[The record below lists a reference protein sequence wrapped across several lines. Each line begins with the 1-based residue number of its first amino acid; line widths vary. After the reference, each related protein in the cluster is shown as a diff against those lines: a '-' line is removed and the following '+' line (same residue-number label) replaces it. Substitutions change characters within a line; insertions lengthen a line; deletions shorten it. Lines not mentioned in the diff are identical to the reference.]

1 VTNRLVSSLLAVI
14 ALACNGPLGLLPGGK
29 LAGESRSTPSDWKGV
44 AKSGTVQ
51 LETRPEDPY
60 SVNISYRVL
69 DGVLYINAGDT
80 ETEWVKNIAV
90 NPDVVL
96 RLDGSLYSLRAQ
108 RVSDPAEIA
117 RFGKEWTGQ
126 SMFLRDPANFDE
138 VWVYRLTSR

>member
-1 VTNRLVSSLLAVI
+1 MTNRLVSSLLAVI

-29 LAGESRSTPSDWKGV
+29 LAGESRSTPSDWNGV

>member
-1 VTNRLVSSLLAVI
+1 MTNRLVSSLLAVI

-51 LETRPEDPY
+51 LETRPEAPY

-96 RLDGSLYSLRAQ
+96 RMDDSLYSLRAQ

-117 RFGKEWTGQ
+117 RFGKEWTGE

>member
-1 VTNRLVSSLLAVI
+1 MTNRLVSSLLAVI

-29 LAGESRSTPSDWKGV
+29 LTGESRPTPSDWNGV

-51 LETRPEDPY
+51 LETRPEAPY

-80 ETEWVKNIAV
+80 ETQWVKNIAV
-90 NPDVVL
+90 DPNVL
-96 RLDGSLYSLRAQ
+96 LRMNGALYSLRAQ

-117 RFGKEWTGQ
+117 RFGEEWTSQ

-138 VWVYRLTSR
+138 VWVYRLASR

>member
-1 VTNRLVSSLLAVI
+1 MTNRLVSSLLAVI

-29 LAGESRSTPSDWKGV
+29 LAGESRSTPSDWSGV

>member
-1 VTNRLVSSLLAVI
+1 MTNRLVSSLLAVI

-117 RFGKEWTGQ
+117 RFGKEWTGE

>member
-1 VTNRLVSSLLAVI
+1 MTNRLVSSLLAVI

-29 LAGESRSTPSDWKGV
+29 LAGESRSMPSDWKGV
-44 AKSGTVQ
+44 SKSGTVQ

-96 RLDGSLYSLRAQ
+96 RMDDSLYSLRAQ
-108 RVSDPAEIA
+108 RVSDPGEIA